1 MKIAIAS
8 DVHLEFGELDIKN
21 TEAADVLVL
30 AGDICTAK
38 DFRTRDSSN
47 KYSARYHNF
56 FDQVSAE
63 FPQVL
68 YVLGNHEHYGNDWNY
83 TLQNIRDRLS
93 DRVNI
98 KLMECE
104 SVEIRGVTFLGTTLW
119 TSLSNRDPHVMWQ
132 IPNRMSDFTTIK
144 HGVRRDMIHN
154 DPPRI
159 TPELWCQKHEH
170 CREFLETSLVLGD
183 STPTVVI
190 THFTPSYRS
199 CHPKYSDQVIMNA
212 AFHTELHD
220 FIYDRPQVK
229 LWIHGH
235 THDDFD
241 YVINQTR
248 VVCNPRGYVK
258 YEDRVNTWAL
268 KYYEV

>member
-38 DFRTRDSSN
+38 DFRTRDSNN
-47 KYSARYHNF
+47 KHSVRYHNF

-93 DRVNI
+93 DRPNI
-98 KLMECE
+98 RVMERE
-104 SVEIRGVTFLGTTLW
+104 SVEIQGVTFLGTTLW

-144 HGVRRDMIHN
+144 HSVRTDMIHN

-159 TPELWCQKHEH
+159 TPELWCQKHER
-170 CREFLETSLVLGD
+170 CREFLETSLVPGD
-183 STPTVVI
+183 STPAVVI
-190 THFTPSYRS
+190 THFTPSYQS

-241 YVINQTR
+241 YEINKTR
-248 VVCNPRGYVK
+248 VVCNPRGYVR